1 MKYDIEKALKI
12 AESCASSEVVI
23 TEEATKIIDSWKD
36 PRLEALK
43 EVKEATPREFSILEI
58 CGIDEDNED
67 WAIYERR
74 CYESERRMGKE
85 YR

>member
-1 MKYDIEKALKI
+1 MEKK
-12 AESCASSEVVI
+12 E
-23 TEEATKIIDSWKD
+23 D
-36 PRLEALK
+36 PRIEALQK
-43 EVKEATPREFSILEI
+43 AKEATPRVFSALEI
-58 CGIDEDNED
+58 CGIDKDNED